1 MGRQKAKITQI
12 NPLRYYMIKS
22 CNLTFTISLIL
33 KKALKNNKKTQKEVH
48 HHFESVSLCV

>member
-33 KKALKNNKKTQKEVH
+33 KKALKNNKEMQKEVH